1 MRTPCRR
8 SETAT
13 SLRTSQSARSR
24 SDLYDQVVKVT
35 AATGTQNWPE
45 DILRLNA
52 VCPYYTMFPL
62 DFPLQ
67 QLAAKPDATR
77 ILDPFCGRG
86 TTLYAARLSGLPS
99 VGIDIN
105 PVAVA
110 IAQAKL
116 AQVTP
121 STVVRLARQILNRGS
136 QCEVPGGEFW
146 QWCYEGETL
155 REIITLRENLIELH
169 TPTAAMLR
177 AVVLGIL
184 HGPRNKGIPSYLS
197 NQMPRTYASKPAY
210 AVKFWKARGME
221 PTRISTLDVITRRV
235 DRMLKST
242 PLAHGGRVYLG
253 DSVKTL
259 RGLSQ
264 KFDLVVTSPPYY
276 GMRTY
281 VADQWLRSWFLG
293 GLPEVPY
300 SSSGQIARQPNQEAF
315 TQALADVWAATAR
328 RCHRGTRLA
337 VRFGALPSV
346 RTDPQQLML
355 HSLRQADAGWTVK
368 EVRPAGTSPKQA
380 RQAEQF
386 GKAGSAIDEVDVI
399 AELIGSALRKLLMD
413 GNDGELSG

>member
-1 MRTPCRR
+1 M
-8 SETAT
+8 A
-13 SLRTSQSARSR
+13 
-24 SDLYDQVVKVT
+24 V
-35 AATGTQNWPE
+35 AATQTWPE
-45 DILRLNA
+45 DALRLNA
-52 VCPYYTMFPL
+52 ICPYYTMFPL

-67 QLAAKPDATR
+67 QLSAKPDATR

-86 TTLYAARLSGLPS
+86 TTLYAARLAGLPS

-116 AQVTP
+116 TQVTP
-121 STVVRLARQILNRGS
+121 AAVVRLARQILSSGF
-136 QCEVPGGEFW
+136 QGEVPEGEFW

-155 REIITLRENLIELH
+155 REIVTLREKLLALN

-177 AVVLGIL
+177 AVLLGVL
-184 HGPRNKGIPSYLS
+184 HGPRNKRLPSYLS

-221 PTRISTLDVITRRV
+221 PVRIPALDVIARRV
-235 DRMLKST
+235 DRLLKSA
-242 PLAHGGRVYLG
+242 PLAQGGRVYLG
-253 DSVKTL
+253 DSVETL
-259 RGLSQ
+259 RGLGR

-293 GLPEVPY
+293 GPPEVPY

-315 TQALADVWAATAR
+315 IQALADVWDATAR
-328 RCHRGTRLA
+328 RCYQGARLA
-337 VRFGALPSV
+337 IRFGALPSA
-346 RTDPQQLML
+346 RTDPERLVL
-355 HSLRQADAGWTVK
+355 NSIRQAGAGWTVK
-368 EVRPAGTSPKQA
+368 EVRPAGTSPKRA

-386 GKAGSAIDEVDVI
+386 GKAGSAIDEIDVI
-399 AELIGSALRKLLMD
+399 AELIGSP
-413 GNDGELSG
+413 S

>member
-1 MRTPCRR
+1 
-8 SETAT
+8 
-13 SLRTSQSARSR
+13 
-24 SDLYDQVVKVT
+24 
-35 AATGTQNWPE
+35 
-45 DILRLNA
+45 
-52 VCPYYTMFPL
+52 MFPL
-62 DFPLQ
+62 DFPLE
-67 QLAAKPDATR
+67 QLAAKPDARR

-86 TTLYAARLSGLPS
+86 TTLYAARLSGLPA

-121 STVVRLARQILNRGS
+121 TAVTRLAKKILADGQVS
-136 QCEVPGGEFW
+136 EIPDGEFW

-155 REIITLRENLIELH
+155 HEIVTLRESLMKLN

-184 HGPRNKGIPSYLS
+184 HGPRNKILPSYLS

-210 AVKFWKARGME
+210 AVRFWKARNLE
-221 PTRISTLDVITRRV
+221 PTRISTLDVIKRRV
-235 DRMLKST
+235 DRTLKST
-242 PLAHGGRVYLG
+242 PLAQGGRVYLG
-253 DSVKTL
+253 DSLETL
-259 RGLSQ
+259 QGINQ

-293 GLPEVPY
+293 GLPRVPY

-315 TQALADVWAATAR
+315 TQALADVWAVTAS
-328 RCHRGTRLA
+328 RCNRGARLA
-337 VRFGALPSV
+337 VRFGALPSL
-346 RTDPQQLML
+346 RTDPEQLML
-355 HSLRQADAGWTVK
+355 KSIKQADAGWTVK
-368 EVRPAGTSPKQA
+368 EVRPAGISPKQA

-386 GKAGSAIDEVDVI
+386 GKAGSAVNEVDVI
-399 AELIGSALRKLLMD
+399 AELVGSAT
-413 GNDGELSG
+413 

>member
-1 MRTPCRR
+1 VEATAG
-8 SETAT
+8 TAT
-13 SLRTSQSARSR
+13 E
-24 SDLYDQVVKVT
+24 
-35 AATGTQNWPE
+35 NWPE

-52 VCPYYTMFPL
+52 ICPYYTMFPL
-62 DFPLQ
+62 DFPLE

-77 ILDPFCGRG
+77 ALDPFCGRG

-110 IAQAKL
+110 ITQAKL
-116 AQVTP
+116 AKVT
-121 STVVRLARQILNRGS
+121 SIAVVRLARQILNGTS
-136 QCEVPGGEFW
+136 QAEAPDGEFW

-155 REIITLRENLIELH
+155 HEILKLRESLIELN

-184 HGPRNKGIPSYLS
+184 HGPRNKILPSYLS
-197 NQMPRTYASKPAY
+197 NQMPRTYASKPIY
-210 AVKFWKARGME
+210 AVKFWKARNLE
-221 PTRISTLDVITRRV
+221 PTRIPTLDVITRRV

-242 PLAHGGRVYLG
+242 PLAQGGRVYLG

-259 RGLSQ
+259 QGLSQ

-293 GLPEVPY
+293 GPPEVPY

-315 TQALADVWAATAR
+315 SQALADVWTATAR
-328 RCHRGTRLA
+328 RCYPGARLA
-337 VRFGALPSV
+337 VRFGALPSA
-346 RTDPQQLML
+346 RTDPRQMML
-355 HSLRQADAGWTVK
+355 DSLRKADAEWVVK
-368 EVRPAGTSPKQA
+368 EVRPAGTSPKKA

-386 GKAGSAIDEVDVI
+386 GKAGSAIEEVDVI
-399 AELIGSALRKLLMD
+399 AELAGSPT
-413 GNDGELSG
+413 